1 MYGRVI
7 TFAFLLLV
15 NYCFSL
21 SAQVHT
27 SDRYWPMPRNLCRKV
42 PADVCKLA
50 VTYDFSFVTN
60 DKGEISHDR
69 PALEIGEKMTRYYS
83 TYAEK
88 QDSIFFEMY
97 QNDWVPTNR
106 LGKVDWNNC
115 IRWMWEDP
123 DYEKDAWFLDV
134 TTALGGDKMLVS
146 YRFACDEYQYEESL
160 PLMQWEM
167 LAEEKEILGYNCN
180 SAKTKFRGR
189 EWTVWFTTDIPYSY
203 GPWKFSGLPGVILKA
218 TDSKNLFDWTAIG
231 LEQPEDRSIYEF
243 GDVDVRTSDKPLPYD
258 TGQLKKKSSRKEI
271 ADYWKRAFLLPIT
284 LSPLDGKDHGTMG
297 ANGKV
302 VKITMVPVTSKKYY
316 PELEPE
322 L

>member
-1 MYGRVI
+1 MKRTLMI
-7 TFAFLLLV
+7 CALV
-15 NYCFSL
+15 LSL
-21 SAQVHT
+21 NTSMLAQVHT
-27 SDRYWPMPRNLCRKV
+27 DDRYWPMPRNLCRKV

-50 VTYDFSFVTN
+50 VTYDFTFVTN

-88 QDSIFFEMY
+88 MDSILFEMY

-106 LGKVDWNNC
+106 LGKPDWNNC
-115 IRWMWEDP
+115 IRWLWADP

-146 YRFACDEYQYEESL
+146 YRFSCDEYQYEESM

-167 LAEEKEILGYNCN
+167 MPDEKEILGYHCN
-180 SAKTKFRGR
+180 SARTKFRGR

-203 GPWKFSGLPGVILKA
+203 GPWKFCGLPGVILQAKD
-218 TDSKNLFDWTAIG
+218 TKNLFDWTAIG
-231 LEQPEDRSIYEF
+231 IEQPEDRSIYEF
-243 GDVDVRTSDKPLPYD
+243 GDVDVRTSDKPIPYN

-271 ADYWKRAFLLPIT
+271 SEYWKRAFLLPLT
-284 LSPLDGKDHGTMG
+284 LLPLDGKDHGLMG
-297 ANGKV
+297 ADGKV
-302 VKITMVPVTSKKYY
+302 VKITMVPVTSKRYY